1 MKERYGAMKPRS
13 FHFQA
18 NKAKWMS
25 EEELDLLAED
35 VIKVAGYFYFALI
48 GQNANANKEN
58 LKPKKKKTSALM

>member
-1 MKERYGAMKPRS
+1 MKESYGAMKLRS

-35 VIKVAGYFYFALI
+35 VIEVISTLH
-48 GQNANANKEN
+48 
-58 LKPKKKKTSALM
+58 